1 MSYTRPWKSFAEQ
14 LAILKARGLIVTDD
28 AAALDYLERVGYY
41 RLSAYWYPFR
51 QFSITQD
58 SATGKLDTKRSDN
71 FVGNTHFVDAVELYL
86 FDKKLRLLVMD
97 ALERVEIALRVDIAH
112 LLGERDTFAYANQAQ
127 LHPSFSNK
135 AFNGVTAF
143 ANWQQKYTALLA
155 RARKK
160 EDFVKHYLK
169 VHGADLPIWVAVEV
183 WDFGAM
189 SQLFAMMKVNDQ
201 TKIANK
207 YGVSDFKVF
216 ASWLRALNHLRN
228 IAAHHSRLWNR
239 NIDVQPKLPTK
250 GEIAWCDDFIGH
262 PDLIARPFL
271 LLSILRHMTL
281 VICPNT
287 EWHQRIAEH
296 LTAFPTIH
304 SDNKR
309 TFDDIG
315 VVAGWER
322 WWK

>member
-1 MSYTRPWKSFAEQ
+1 MSYNRPWKSFNEQ
-14 LAILKARGLIVTDD
+14 LEVLKARGLIVTDD
-28 AAALDYLERVGYY
+28 AAALAYLERVGYY

-51 QFSITQD
+51 QFSIFQHPT
-58 SATGKLDTKRSDN
+58 TGKLETKRTDN
-71 FVGNTHFVDAVELYL
+71 FSDNTHFVDAVELYL
-86 FDKKLRLLVMD
+86 FDKKLRLQVMD
-97 ALERVEIALRVDIAH
+97 ALERVEIALRVDISH
-112 LLGERDTFAYANQAQ
+112 LLGERDTFAYTNIAEF
-127 LHPSFSNK
+127 HPSFANK
-135 AFNGVTAF
+135 PFNGGTAF
-143 ANWQQKYTALLA
+143 TSWQEKYISLQN

-169 VHGADLPIWVAVEV
+169 VHGQELPIWVAVEV

-189 SQLFAMMKVNDQ
+189 SQLFSMMKVNDQ
-201 TKIANK
+201 IKIANK
-207 YGVSDFKVF
+207 YGVSNFKVF

-239 NIDVQPKLPTK
+239 NIDVQPKLPAH
-250 GEIAWCDDFIGH
+250 GQIEWCDGFIGK

-271 LLSILRHMTL
+271 LLSILRHITL

-287 EWHQRIAEH
+287 QWHERLADH
-296 LTAFPTIH
+296 LEAFPEIH

-315 VVAGWER
+315 VVAGWES
-322 WWK
+322 WWR

>member
-1 MSYTRPWKSFAEQ
+1 
-14 LAILKARGLIVTDD
+14 
-28 AAALDYLERVGYY
+28 
-41 RLSAYWYPFR
+41 
-51 QFSITQD
+51 
-58 SATGKLDTKRSDN
+58 
-71 FVGNTHFVDAVELYL
+71 
-86 FDKKLRLLVMD
+86 
-97 ALERVEIALRVDIAH
+97 
-112 LLGERDTFAYANQAQ
+112 
-127 LHPSFSNK
+127 
-135 AFNGVTAF
+135 
-143 ANWQQKYTALLA
+143 
-155 RARKK
+155 
-160 EDFVKHYLK
+160 
-169 VHGADLPIWVAVEV
+169 
-183 WDFGAM
+183 
-189 SQLFAMMKVNDQ
+189 MKVNDQ
-201 TKIANK
+201 IKIANK

-315 VVAGWER
+315 VVTGWER
-322 WWK
+322 WWR